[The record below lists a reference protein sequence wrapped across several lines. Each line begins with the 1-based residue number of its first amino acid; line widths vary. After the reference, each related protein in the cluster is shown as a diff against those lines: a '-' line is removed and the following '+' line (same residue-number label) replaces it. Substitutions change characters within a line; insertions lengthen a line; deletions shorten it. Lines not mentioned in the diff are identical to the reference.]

1 MTLNSVFVDKS
12 NFTYH
17 NFLRLETQQETIF
30 SFDVFSFKTCRSA
43 ITHSSYPNCTTLDVE
58 SSDVMYVHMTKLEK
72 GKC

>member
-1 MTLNSVFVDKS
+1 VFVDKS

-30 SFDVFSFKTCRSA
+30 SFVVFSFETCRSG
-43 ITHSSYPNCTTLDVE
+43 IPHNSYQNCTTLAVE
-58 SSDVMYVHMTKLEK
+58 SIDVVYEHMTKPEK